1 MTGPLVILIGPMAA
15 GKTAVGR
22 SLAARLG
29 VPFADLDALIV
40 DEDGRPIPE
49 IFAADG
55 EPAFRALEA
64 QVLARAL
71 AEHEGVLALG
81 GGAPMR
87 PESAAALR
95 GRPVVLLEVSEHVAE
110 RRLSRGVGRPM
121 LTGEDPM
128 ARWRELAAE
137 RGPTYRELAA
147 HRIDAGRGSPAHV
160 ARTILRTLQLQT
172 PAHPETP
179 EKETP

>member
-1 MTGPLVILIGPMAA
+1 MTGPLVILMGPMAA

-40 DEDGRPIPE
+40 EADGRSIPE

-55 EPAFRALEA
+55 EDAFRALEA
-64 QVLARAL
+64 RVLAHAL

-87 PESAAALR
+87 AESAAALR
-95 GRPVVLLEVSEHVAE
+95 GRPVVLLEVSEHVAS
-110 RRLSRGVGRPM
+110 RRLARGAGRPM
-121 LTGEDPM
+121 LSGTDPM

-147 HRIDAGRGSPAHV
+147 HRVDAGRGSPAHV
-160 ARTILRTLQLQT
+160 ARTILRTLQLR
-172 PAHPETP
+172 PSAHPETP